1 MATNAELQATA
12 KTVLRISHNK
22 LDDEILRLIQTARR
36 DLIRV
41 GVKEE
46 KANAENDLLIDQAI
60 VTYCLMNLAESER
73 KAELYKISY
82 ESQIDGIRKN
92 RDYYV

>member
-12 KTVLRISHNK
+12 KTVLRISHTK

-41 GVKEE
+41 GVKPAV
-46 KANAENDLLIDQAI
+46 ANSESDLLVDQAI
-60 VTYCLMNLAESER
+60 VTYCLMNLTESER
-73 KAELYKISY
+73 KAELYQKSY
-82 ESQIDGIRKN
+82 ESQIDGLRKHRGN
-92 RDYYV
+92 YV